1 MPVPAVKD
9 PVPAIVNV
17 PELVIGEEPDI
28 DIPVPATAPTDV
40 TVPPEDGDVLVTV
53 YVGKLPLTLIPVPAV
68 NEPVPDIVYVPL
80 PVIGD
85 VPPIEIPFPATAP
98 TEVTVPPDPVA
109 ATVYDG

>member
-28 DIPVPATAPTDV
+28 DIPVPA
-40 TVPPEDGDVLVTV
+40 
-53 YVGKLPLTLIPVPAV
+53 I
-68 NEPVPDIVYVPL
+68 
-80 PVIGD
+80 
-85 VPPIEIPFPATAP
+85 AP
-98 TEVTVPPDPVA
+98 TEVTVPPDPIA